1 MVMPHPPAATS
12 MSSITKVPV
21 ATGRNRKA
29 ADVGADTDWIIVA
42 SKQDGDAVEH
52 ILSRASANGVK
63 IARVLW
69 VDEGPIKF
77 YCCDEDLWEGLFAS

>member
-42 SKQDGDAVEH
+42 SKHDGDAVEH